1 MGSLQQ
7 IVLPALD
14 QLSPPGLAL
23 VEELDKVLLV
33 QLRDGRKIIGT
44 LCSFDQFANLVLS
57 DAKERIIIGEQY
69 AEVPLGLHIVRGE
82 NVVLLGE
89 LDAARE
95 PPAGL
100 LLVSE
105 AAIKQAQRAEHE
117 ADKIKGTLRARFDF
131 LDDT

>member
-1 MGSLQQ
+1 MRFSTRLDVQ
-7 IVLPALD
+7 IIDACHVVALHS
-14 QLSPPGLAL
+14 SPH
-23 VEELDKVLLV
+23 
-33 QLRDGRKIIGT
+33 
-44 LCSFDQFANLVLS
+44 C
-57 DAKERIIIGEQY
+57 
-69 AEVPLGLHIVRGE
+69 RGE